1 MSLRIRDEDAL
12 EYHEHPR
19 PGKVSVVPTKPC
31 LTQRD
36 LSLAYT
42 PGVAVPC
49 KAIEKNA
56 EDAYRYTNRGN
67 LVAVITNGTAVLGLG
82 DIGALAG
89 KPVMEGKGVLF
100 NRFAGIDVFDI
111 EVDTHDVEAFIQAV
125 RLIAPTFGGINLE
138 DIKAPECF
146 EIEERL
152 IEMLDIPVFHD
163 DQHGTAIISTAGL
176 INAVQLVGKKKEDLS
191 FVILGAGAAGI
202 ACRNMF
208 VAEGFDPAKILFC
221 DREGVVYQ
229 GREKGMNAI
238 KQKVAVQTDR
248 RTLAD
253 AMEGADV
260 FIGVSG
266 PNLVTEKMISSMA
279 KAPIIFA
286 MANPVPEIDYDV
298 AKKLRPDAIVATGR
312 SDFPN
317 QVNNV
322 LGFPFI
328 FRGALDVRAR
338 KINMEMKLAAAH
350 ALAQIAKSDV
360 PDEVLSAYGVDELH
374 FGPEYIIPKP
384 VDPRVLLHVAPAVA
398 ETAFLTGVARVT
410 DWPGKEAYARKLEAL
425 LGPAR
430 RVMRVVMEKARRTP
444 ARIVLPE
451 GDEVAVVRAAQRIV
465 DERIGQPVL
474 LGSEGQIR
482 RIAADHGIDLAG
494 CEIVDNYTSPN
505 LPQFAQRLYELRMR
519 RGVTPRTAA
528 KEVRRRTIF
537 GMLMVEMG
545 LADGI
550 VSGIGKSYPDTVR
563 PALEIIGTRPG
574 TKRATALMAMI
585 APDQLFL
592 LTDTAINIDPDAAG
606 LAEIALLG
614 AETAETLFDMAPKV
628 ALMSFSNFGSVKH
641 PSARR
646 VSEALELVRRERP
659 DLLVEGEIMADTAL
673 STEVA
678 AAFPHS
684 RIKGDANVLVFPD
697 LQSGN
702 IGYKLLAHM
711 GHLTTIGPILCGLAK
726 PVNALNHFAT
736 VDEIVRAAAITALQV
751 RRSVRK
757 TTGRAYS
764 GEWVSR

>member
-125 RLIAPTFGGINLE
+125 KLIAPTFGGINLE

-176 INAVQLVGKKKEDLS
+176 INAVQLVGKKKEDLT

-208 VAEGFDPAKILFC
+208 VAEGFNPDRMLFC

-238 KQKVAVQTDR
+238 KQKVAVKTER

-266 PNLVTEKMISSMA
+266 PNLVSEAMISSMA

-286 MANPVPEIDYDV
+286 MANPVPEIHYDV

-350 ALAQIAKSDV
+350 ALAAIAKSDV

-374 FGPEYIIPKP
+374 FGPEYIIPTP
-384 VDPRVLLHVAPAVA
+384 VDPRVLRHVAPAVA
-398 ETAFLTGVARVT
+398 EAACLTGVARVA

-482 RIAADHGIDLAG
+482 RIASEHGIDLSG

-585 APDQLFL
+585 APDQLYL

-614 AETAETLFDMAPKV
+614 AEAAETLFDMTPRV

-646 VSEALELVRRERP
+646 VAEALDLVRRERP

-673 STEVA
+673 SSEVA